1 VKNILVPTAF
11 MKYNSRI
18 RKEVNVKQIIKLAL
32 PLLAALIHTVTFAEE
47 ESNNYFLF
55 RGSHPGGGVI
65 DYRSLY
71 FSYALHY
78 EPTYRTALHLAFL
91 KGSGESGYYPA
102 GYFTESEGGLYEK
115 ASLSLEVT
123 DSERRRRFV
132 IGNYSL
138 LFGQGLLFGSTYPLV
153 FSNPFYDAARYR
165 DTMHPAASASKAG
178 MLEGVA
184 LEYRLN
190 GVTLRPFLSWNSF
203 DCSAGESDY
212 YLYND
217 NDGDGLFPNHPE
229 SPGGP
234 DPDPDDFTGRGENF
248 PAGYSCKTEL
258 FRSLREEPEYDELSG
273 RQKRSNLT
281 EYLAG
286 VNVSAQTGTLRAG
299 GTLLYS
305 RFNRLVDPYY
315 SFDPDEGDKT
325 GYYFRG
331 KDYAAASLY
340 FKSYG
345 LRSDESLELFGEAVG
360 TFYRQISYY
369 PEFNGD
375 ISSAFGLSGGL
386 RKASDGEG
394 FVFWGAYL
402 PANLVNPHGQEF
414 PDGASNLTY
423 GLFGYHRTGKRRR
436 FDGRLLYYRELYNE
450 DDPDEPESE
459 LSVSC
464 SLERGFGKKNAFDVE
479 QKIAL
484 IDNYYSEP
492 GEVSWKVSSEL
503 SAKLRMGRFD
513 SLVLSV
519 ENRAGGPVS
528 GKAAGGIG
536 VSAELIRVKP
546 MSSAAFRVMG
556 YVTADDEFGV
566 LYPYER
572 PLYSWSVFGP
582 SLRGSGVYGCA
593 LALRELEKHS
603 AVGAK
608 LRWKLDFLDSGESE
622 AGFSLLSEV
631 GF

>member
-1 VKNILVPTAF
+1 

-18 RKEVNVKQIIKLAL
+18 RKEVNVKLVFKLAL
-32 PLLAALIHTVTFAEE
+32 PLLAAFFYTIASAKE

-55 RGSHPGGGVI
+55 RGSYPGGTAL
-65 DYRSLY
+65 DYRSLSL
-71 FSYALHY
+71 SYALHY
-78 EPTYRTALHLAFL
+78 EPSERVALHLAFL

-102 GYFTESEGGLYEK
+102 GYFTGSEGGVYEK
-115 ASLSLEVT
+115 GSVSLEL
-123 DSERRRRFV
+123 SGSGRRRRV
-132 IGNYSL
+132 IIGNYNL
-138 LFGQGLLFGSTYPLV
+138 LFGQGLLFGSTYALA
-153 FSNPFYDAARYR
+153 FRNPFYDAARYR
-165 DTMHPAASASKAG
+165 DGMHPAASASKAG
-178 MLEGVA
+178 VLEGVA

-190 GVTLRPFLSWNSF
+190 GVTLRPFLSWNSY

-229 SPGGP
+229 NPGDP
-234 DPDPDDFTGRGENF
+234 DPDPDDFTGRGDNF

-258 FRSLREEPEYDELSG
+258 FHSLREEPEYDEDGG
-273 RQKRSNLT
+273 RDKRNNLT
-281 EYLAG
+281 EYLTG

-315 SFDPDEGDKT
+315 SDDPDKKGDKT

-345 LRSDESLELFGEAVG
+345 LKSDESLELFGEAVG
-360 TFYRQISYY
+360 TLYRQISYY
-369 PEFNGD
+369 SYFNGD

-386 RKASDGEG
+386 RRASDGGG
-394 FVFWGAYL
+394 FVLWGAYL

-414 PDGASNLTY
+414 PDGASNLAY
-423 GLFGYHRTGKRRR
+423 GLFGCRRAAKHRR
-436 FDGRLLYYRELYNE
+436 FDGRLLVYRELYNK
-450 DDPDEPESE
+450 DDPDEPETE
-459 LSVSC
+459 LSVFYN
-464 SLERGFGKKNAFDVE
+464 LERDFGKKSAFDAE
-479 QKIAL
+479 QKLAL

-492 GEVSWKVSSEL
+492 GEVSWKLSTEL
-503 SAKLRMGRFD
+503 SAKLNMGRYD

-528 GKAAGGIG
+528 GKAAGGVG
-536 VSAELIRVKP
+536 VSAELIRRKAR
-546 MSSAAFRVMG
+546 SSAAFRLMG
-556 YVTADDEFGV
+556 FVTADDEFGV

-572 PLYSWSVFGP
+572 PLSSWSVFAP
-582 SLRGSGVYGCA
+582 SLRGSGVYGYV
-593 LALRELEKHS
+593 LALRELEKKA

-608 LRWKLDFLDSGESE
+608 VRWKLDFLDSAGNE